1 MSYLCLSKAIIQ
13 LHILYIMYSKS
24 KYQLH
29 MMVIWLALPILET
42 LILKNRFDKKIQKIE
57 SKGLVANNAANLLI

>member
-1 MSYLCLSKAIIQ
+1 
-13 LHILYIMYSKS
+13 MYSKS

-42 LILKNRFDKKIQKIE
+42 LILKNRFDKNYKK
-57 SKGLVANNAANLLI
+57 